1 MSKVDEKLNEVK
13 DSLNNLKTQHHSKGE
28 DELTSY
34 QNLIERIIDR
44 IYPEKDAKELKD
56 KLVNR
61 FWILTGNETEEYWQK
76 SYLDKIDRTI
86 RVINTIL
93 EESELFGF
101 EDFKP
106 IKEKTETEVQIGS
119 DKFGFWRKKK
129 TK

>member
-1 MSKVDEKLNEVK
+1 MNKINEKLNEIK
-13 DSLNNLKTQHHSKGE
+13 SSLNTLKTQHHSKGE
-28 DELTSY
+28 NELTSC

-44 IYPEKDAKELKD
+44 IYPEKDAKQLKD

-61 FWILTGNETEEYWQK
+61 FWILTGNETDEYWQK
-76 SYLDKIDRTI
+76 SYLDKIDRTT

-93 EESELFGF
+93 EESKLFGF

-119 DKFGFWRKKK
+119 NKFG
-129 TK
+129 